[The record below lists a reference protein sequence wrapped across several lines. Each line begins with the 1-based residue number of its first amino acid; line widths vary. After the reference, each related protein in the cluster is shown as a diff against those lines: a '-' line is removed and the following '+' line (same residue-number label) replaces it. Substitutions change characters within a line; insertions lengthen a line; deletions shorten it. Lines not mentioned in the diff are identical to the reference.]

1 MAKKHALFTVTGVE
15 LEYMIVDRYT
25 LQVKPIADELIKE
38 VTGDYTSDVER
49 SDIAWSNELVCHVIE
64 LKTNGPAATL
74 QGISEAFHN
83 NVLEINDMLDKHNAM
98 LLPTGAHPLMNPFRE
113 TVIWPHEYNE
123 VYSLYNRIFDCR
135 GHGWANLQSMHLNLP
150 FANDEEFGRLHA
162 AIRALLPILPALTAS
177 TPILDGQITGFDDTR
192 LEKYR
197 HNQEK
202 IPSIAGQIIPEAV
215 YTEADYH
222 RVIFDPIIRDIKP
235 YDQDNL
241 LSHFFLNSRG
251 AIARFDR
258 GAIEI
263 RTIDLQECPA
273 ADLAIAE
280 IVTTLLKQLT
290 DGEWLSMDHLMAL
303 DTTTLA
309 ELWLDATKSGMG
321 ATLQAGTLAE
331 LWRVPDGSTLQTVWE
346 RIAVRLAGKLSPHS
360 TRHLERI
367 LEYGNLSQRILQRVN
382 SSGGDTEA
390 ITECYFDLA
399 GCLANNEPF
408 LP

>member
-1 MAKKHALFTVTGVE
+1 MTKQFALFTVTGVE

-25 LQVKPIADELIKE
+25 LQVKPIADELIRE
-38 VTGDYTSDVER
+38 VTGSFTSDVER
-49 SDIAWSNELVCHVIE
+49 GNIGWSNELVNHVIE
-64 LKTNGPAATL
+64 LKTNGPAPTL
-74 QGISEAFHN
+74 SGLSNAFHT
-83 NVLEINDMLDKHNAM
+83 NVQEINDLLDRHNAM
-98 LLPTGAHPLMNPFRE
+98 LLPTGAHPFMDPFRE
-113 TVIWPHEYNE
+113 TVIWPHDYNE

-202 IPSIAGQIIPEAV
+202 IPSIAGRIIPEAV
-215 YTEADYH
+215 YTESDYH
-222 RVIFDPIIRDIKP
+222 REIFDPIIRDIKP
-235 YDQDNL
+235 YDRDDL

-273 ADLAIAE
+273 ADLAVAD
-280 IVTTLLKQLT
+280 IVVTLLKQLAA
-290 DGEWLSMDHLMAL
+290 GQWMSMDDLMAL
-303 DTTTLA
+303 DTTTLSD
-309 ELWLDATKSGMG
+309 LWLQTIHTGMDARV
-321 ATLQAGTLAE
+321 QNDTLAQ
-331 LWRVPDGSTLQTVWE
+331 LWQVKQGTTVRKVWSHIAE
-346 RIAVRLAGKLSPHS
+346 RLEPQLAPANY
-360 TRHLERI
+360 RHLELI
-367 LEYGNLSQRILQRVN
+367 LEYGNLSQRILQRVTGD
-382 SSGGDTEA
+382 GGSIDA